1 MNRSEVPPVRPFGHL
16 DLPPQ
21 VVETLP
27 GGMTFHRV
35 SGGEQPVCRLTL
47 YFTGGAAE
55 TGNQVYT
62 RLTATAMTEATA
74 SFGQSELVDIL
85 DFNGARIAAAEHSH
99 YTTLS
104 LSMLNSKAP
113 DLLPVLADMVM
124 NPTFPA
130 DRIDTARL
138 SLRTRIET
146 MRHTVDFRAGETFDI
161 LMNGEG
167 HPLSHPLTVSDAESF
182 NADIARDVHRRLTA
196 TAKMHA
202 MLSGALDDSLV
213 GRVRDMLAAL
223 APLSAGY
230 SLDIV
235 PFAPPAEPQHIRL
248 EHPDTFQSAIV
259 AGLPAIGR
267 QHPDYIP
274 LRYTV
279 MALGGYFGS
288 RLMRNIREDKGLTY
302 GISAYLTGSQEGAN
316 VKISAQADK
325 SYTDRVLDEIRA
337 EMRRLAENPPC
348 GDELERLRLY
358 AMSTLAEVLDTPD
371 SVMAHYATSLLVGTP
386 PDYFEL
392 QQTIIRALTPDIIA
406 GMARRYLD
414 PSRLSTVVVGI

>member
-16 DLPPQ
+16 TLPPQ

-74 SFGQSELVDIL
+74 SYGQSELADIL

-104 LSMLNSKAP
+104 LSMLNSKAQA
-113 DLLPVLADMVM
+113 LLPVLADMVM

-167 HPLSHPLTVSDAESF
+167 HPLSHAESF

-196 TAKMHA
+196 PAKMHA

-248 EHPDTFQSAIV
+248 E
-259 AGLPAIGR
+259 PAIGR

-337 EMRRLAENPPC
+337 EMRQLAENPPC

-358 AMSTLAEVLDTPD
+358 AMSTLAEVLDTPE

-386 PDYFEL
+386 PDYFER